1 MASPFSYFAAVALSV
16 IDTSSSNFFAE
27 NWTQFPYLEE
37 ELPGTSNTGK
47 PILESSSEHAEKKVN
62 NAAVTVNSN
71 KLSSN
76 PTPSNGGSIAATSA
90 LVSSA
95 TWGPKWIANLT
106 DVIGISNQ
114 VIKDQ
119 TKRKQIT
126 CVCVNYII

>member
-37 ELPGTSNTGK
+37 ELPGTNTGK

-71 KLSSN
+71 KNSDTSN
-76 PTPSNGGSIAATSA
+76 AATSA
-90 LVSSA
+90 VSSSRA
-95 TWGPKWIANLT
+95 ASAAVWGPKWIANLT

-126 CVCVNYII
+126 CVYVNYII

>member
-27 NWTQFPYLEE
+27 NWTQFPYLEGE
-37 ELPGTSNTGK
+37 GELPS
-47 PILESSSEHAEKKVN
+47 ILESSSETQHATEKKVN

-71 KLSSN
+71 KLQNSN
-76 PTPSNGGSIAATSA
+76 PAISSNGGSSNGGAAATSA
-90 LVSSA
+90 LVSSSA

-119 TKRKQIT
+119 TKRK
-126 CVCVNYII
+126 